1 MWFLGAMMFCFVWIK
16 IVEYRIGPTNY
27 LIKAICGAKDNLISF
42 IYFTY
47 NLSFCKVSLCRVIFS
62 SGLPLSLFAKA
73 QRSFNIYS
81 NFKTNFLVVW
91 TERSIYLC
99 ANLTYLN
106 YWFWSLLVITTCH
119 LSSSRYSVYNRLW
132 LKIDITQL
140 KSNSLKVHMLQINTK
155 KVS

>member
-47 NLSFCKVSLCRVIFS
+47 NLSFCKGSLCRVIFS

-81 NFKTNFLVVW
+81 

-119 LSSSRYSVYNRLW
+119 LSSSRYSVSNRLW

-140 KSNSLKVHMLQINTK
+140 KSNSLKVHMLQMNTK

>member
-1 MWFLGAMMFCFVWIK
+1 MFCFVWIK

-47 NLSFCKVSLCRVIFS
+47 NLSFCKGSLCRVIFS

-81 NFKTNFLVVW
+81 

-119 LSSSRYSVYNRLW
+119 LSSSRCSVYNRLW

-140 KSNSLKVHMLQINTK
+140 KSNSLKVHMLQMNTK

>member
-81 NFKTNFLVVW
+81 

>member
-1 MWFLGAMMFCFVWIK
+1 MFCFVWIK

-47 NLSFCKVSLCRVIFS
+47 NLSFCKGSLCRVIFS

-81 NFKTNFLVVW
+81 

-106 YWFWSLLVITTCH
+106 YWFSSLLVITTCH

>member
-1 MWFLGAMMFCFVWIK
+1 MFCFVWIK

-47 NLSFCKVSLCRVIFS
+47 NLSFCKGSLCRVIFS

-81 NFKTNFLVVW
+81 

-119 LSSSRYSVYNRLW
+119 LSSSRCSVYNRLW

>member
-47 NLSFCKVSLCRVIFS
+47 NLSFCKGSLCRVIFS

-81 NFKTNFLVVW
+81 

-140 KSNSLKVHMLQINTK
+140 KSNSLKVHMLQMNTK

>member
-1 MWFLGAMMFCFVWIK
+1 MFCFVWIK

-81 NFKTNFLVVW
+81 

-106 YWFWSLLVITTCH
+106 YWFSSLLVITTCH

>member
-1 MWFLGAMMFCFVWIK
+1 MFCFVWIK

-81 NFKTNFLVVW
+81 

-106 YWFWSLLVITTCH
+106 YWFSSLLVITTCH
-119 LSSSRYSVYNRLW
+119 LSSSRCSVYNRLW

>member
-1 MWFLGAMMFCFVWIK
+1 MFCFVWIK

-81 NFKTNFLVVW
+81 

-106 YWFWSLLVITTCH
+106 YWFSSLLVITTCH

-140 KSNSLKVHMLQINTK
+140 KSNSLKVHMLQMNTK

>member
-16 IVEYRIGPTNY
+16 IVEYRFGPTNY

-81 NFKTNFLVVW
+81 

-106 YWFWSLLVITTCH
+106 YWFSSLLVITTCH

-140 KSNSLKVHMLQINTK
+140 KSNSLKVHMLQMNTK